1 MFKLLLK
8 RKYRIAVAFVLL
20 YAMLLGACGLETGA
34 PAAPAET
41 AAPSEE
47 SSLTVPAE
55 PVAEPTA
62 EPTPE
67 PFRTAV
73 VLSELQAANKTTITD
88 ADGDFSDWIELY
100 NPGPESA
107 ELTGCW
113 LSDSEEE
120 PCKWQ
125 IPALT
130 LSAGEYSVVFCSGK
144 DRAEG
149 ELHTNF
155 SLSKDGD
162 TLCLSAPDGTLVWK
176 QSYESCP
183 SDSVLC
189 FDGENSSA
197 LYCPTP
203 GWPNTEEGY
212 EDFLAANDHHG
223 ALVVNEAMAYNDTFS
238 FHAGGFYDWAE
249 LKNVSDETISLSDY
263 YVTDKADDPTCFQLP
278 DTSLKPGE
286 SFVVYCGEPLLAT
299 AACHAPFKL
308 DAKGD
313 SFYVFR
319 ADGSLSDAISL
330 YGMPLN
336 HSKGRVDGRSGFFF
350 FTSPTP
356 GGANNGNCAR
366 HTAKRPESVT
376 PAGVYNDVE
385 GVDVVLSGEGT
396 IYYTLNGNLPDTASY
411 VYDGPIHLDSTTV
424 IRAASYAD
432 GKLRSETAT
441 FTYVINEYHTLP
453 VVCIA
458 LEPMKLDVLY
468 NHNGNMEYDSHTE
481 FYDTDGGSFASD
493 CMVTLHGAASRNV
506 WDKKSFKVVFRD
518 RYGGDIHYD
527 LFGQG
532 ITEFHSLNLR
542 GGDTVFMKTYREP
555 LAAEFAERVAVT
567 DPFALDSR
575 FCLLYVNGNY
585 YGIYSLR
592 EAYSNKYIESHTGSD
607 EDLNTISRAPIKIEY
622 QPELFQLHNFIISCD
637 ISDPENYNYI
647 ADRVDLQSM
656 AQWLLLE
663 SYFNNRDTAGNIRY
677 FRGVQPD
684 SKWRTMFF
692 DLDISMENENAYM
705 WEITNPSES
714 QIGRMYTNLL
724 RSSEFRQL
732 LLETASGMYKN
743 GLSYEIALEILDR
756 MTAELEPEMDR
767 NLARWG
773 ESRVLMENNL
783 AAQRRVFSPNRDASW
798 LQVVQIATGADDET
812 MAEYFPERG

>member
-1 MFKLLLK
+1 M
-8 RKYRIAVAFVLL
+8 
-20 YAMLLGACGLETGA
+20 
-34 PAAPAET
+34 
-41 AAPSEE
+41 
-47 SSLTVPAE
+47 
-55 PVAEPTA
+55 
-62 EPTPE
+62 
-67 PFRTAV
+67 
-73 VLSELQAANKTTITD
+73 
-88 ADGDFSDWIELY
+88 
-100 NPGPESA
+100 
-107 ELTGCW
+107 
-113 LSDSEEE
+113 
-120 PCKWQ
+120 
-125 IPALT
+125 
-130 LSAGEYSVVFCSGK
+130 
-144 DRAEG
+144 
-149 ELHTNF
+149 
-155 SLSKDGD
+155 
-162 TLCLSAPDGTLVWK
+162 
-176 QSYESCP
+176 
-183 SDSVLC
+183 
-189 FDGENSSA
+189 
-197 LYCPTP
+197 
-203 GWPNTEEGY
+203 
-212 EDFLAANDHHG
+212 
-223 ALVVNEAMAYNDTFS
+223 
-238 FHAGGFYDWAE
+238 
-249 LKNVSDETISLSDY
+249 
-263 YVTDKADDPTCFQLP
+263 
-278 DTSLKPGE
+278 
-286 SFVVYCGEPLLAT
+286 
-299 AACHAPFKL
+299 
-308 DAKGD
+308 
-313 SFYVFR
+313 
-319 ADGSLSDAISL
+319 
-330 YGMPLN
+330 
-336 HSKGRVDGRSGFFF
+336 
-350 FTSPTP
+350 
-356 GGANNGNCAR
+356 
-366 HTAKRPESVT
+366 
-376 PAGVYNDVE
+376 
-385 GVDVVLSGEGT
+385 
-396 IYYTLNGNLPDTASY
+396 
-411 VYDGPIHLDSTTV
+411 

-783 AAQRRVFSPNRDASW
+783 AAQRRVFSPHRDASW